1 MGKSTKKMTAG
12 WMIPVSQAPTN
23 AATPS
28 PANSSPSFGM
38 PPSMPPSMP
47 SPGVPLP
54 TQTGGLDPLSA
65 TIMSINTNPYIIGV
79 FMILMNLGGRF
90 LSLELTKKQ
99 EAMFQSSWI
108 RPLIFFTVV
117 FMATRNLVV
126 AFWITLLLFFV
137 IWVVANENSPFCMIP
152 DWCGDATKEKTNY
165 LKNVKRMFS
174 ARGDISPLSTPLQE
188 NP

>member
-1 MGKSTKKMTAG
+1 MTNH
-12 WMIPVSQAPTN
+12 IVILLLIYLHQE
-23 AATPS
+23 
-28 PANSSPSFGM
+28 
-38 PPSMPPSMP
+38 
-47 SPGVPLP
+47 
-54 TQTGGLDPLSA
+54 Q
-65 TIMSINTNPYIIGV
+65 I

-99 EAMFQSSWI
+99 EAMFQSPLI

-117 FMATRNLVV
+117 FMATRNIVA

-174 ARGDISPLSTPLQE
+174 ARGVSTAPPLSTPL
-188 NP
+188 